1 MRETTL
7 SSAELRFLVLLLGFL
22 ALAMSGA
29 ILHTRHEWKALKH
42 KLFKPHDGLVKSSR
56 PGRIA
61 ERLSSARWDSA
72 FRETLEKARRD
83 LASTGETAAAAF
95 EAMAAAEDML
105 GKTVGSV
112 ALRAMARGELQ
123 SAVVRI
129 DKAIVY
135 VLVFPGRHDDRRV
148 FRRFEPLSE
157 GLPAHAA
164 AVRRAAGG
172 GGSAPPLVALVYF
185 LGLDAR
191 DGSLLAAYEG
201 DDGRRYAAEL
211 SPTSHGPPGATCEPG
226 LTYQFALT

>member
-61 ERLSSARWDSA
+61 ERLSSAGWDSA

-83 LASTGETAAAAF
+83 LASTGRQPRRRGRGSGRGGRYAR
-95 EAMAAAEDML
+95 ED
-105 GKTVGSV
+105 SR
-112 ALRAMARGELQ
+112 LRRPSGDARGELQ
-123 SAVVRI
+123 SAVPVRI

-148 FRRFEPLSE
+148 GKRSKPLSE
-157 GLPAHAA
+157 EVSAPAA

-172 GGSAPPLVALVYF
+172 GGSARPWLRSSTFSVSTPETARSLPRTTATTDGGTPPR
-185 LGLDAR
+185 AR
-191 DGSLLAAYEG
+191 PDFARTA
-201 DDGRRYAAEL
+201 GRNV
-211 SPTSHGPPGATCEPG
+211 
-226 LTYQFALT
+226 